1 MQVAES
7 IGMKFSGGQ
16 KPVFSNSK
24 KVTTNED
31 SKYGGLGGGGEDHR
45 TVIDTRKTS
54 FNQSSTSNSAN

>member
-1 MQVAES
+1 
-7 IGMKFSGGQ
+7 MKFSGGQ

-24 KVTTNED
+24 KVTANED

-54 FNQSSTSNSAN
+54 FNQSSTGNSAN